1 MERVLVEGTVKE
13 AWMRRFKIS
22 IANHRRDRVPE
33 TKILGM
39 EGFHWLDT
47 KIFTDCF
54 VAVAMLA
61 MTGVQISFF

>member
-33 TKILGM
+33 TKTLGI
-39 EGFHWLDT
+39 EGFLSVEYF
-47 KIFTDCF
+47 KFSCAN
-54 VAVAMLA
+54 AVPD
-61 MTGVQISFF
+61 